1 MMRGFEKM
9 CNAAIPG
16 SGRGIVGDWPD
27 SCWVA
32 EITGKDDRFG
42 FKREFLRFKKD
53 YSEANS
59 KGSRGVMAVYTL
71 NDFSFY
77 EVKDNKKRYF
87 CKLEDWNIVQIEKEE
102 IDSWL
107 KDISESMS

>member
-1 MMRGFEKM
+1 
-9 CNAAIPG
+9 
-16 SGRGIVGDWPD
+16 
-27 SCWVA
+27 
-32 EITGKDDRFG
+32 
-42 FKREFLRFKKD
+42 
-53 YSEANS
+53 
-59 KGSRGVMAVYTL
+59 MAVYTL